1 MSFLFPLLC
10 KIGEQEGGTGPALG
24 GGTLI
29 PVEEGKRWGK
39 GVRGFIGYIYCVH
52 MNVNGKKISV
62 ETISQMG
69 EGGIKNDK
77 LKFYL

>member
-1 MSFLFPLLC
+1 
-10 KIGEQEGGTGPALG
+10 
-24 GGTLI
+24 
-29 PVEEGKRWGK
+29 
-39 GVRGFIGYIYCVH
+39 